1 VLPGHGT
8 PNAPSCGDLDGD
20 GVVSL
25 ADIARMTLA
34 FGLDDSDC
42 GFDPAADPDGDG
54 VVSITDLALQLN
66 AL

>member
-1 VLPGHGT
+1 
-8 PNAPSCGDLDGD
+8 
-20 GVVSL
+20 
-25 ADIARMTLA
+25 MTLA